1 MRLPLIAFEIDTE
14 LHWTEHYVEHGFCV
28 IKQAVPEKF
37 CTRALAALQEAL
49 ETTLPPNE
57 WTVETIDPEL
67 VKNIRTRP
75 PPAAESIYD
84 EPGLLAIL
92 EAMFGTD
99 SEWSGVRS
107 ASTFI
112 SLHDPA
118 DQPDKPQLTRWGH
131 LDFVDRYIPVFGDG
145 FTCQVSL
152 VKSEPFSGNITIY
165 PGWHKLVQKA
175 IVENPDFRFFKESAP
190 SWQAIVPQV
199 EPYEFVANPGDILL
213 FHHLVGH
220 GQNFNYC
227 ASGMPRVCIHFLAMG
242 KAWLNGIDPSVPDL
256 GPWKRS
262 HAHNGKIDLP
272 HDDKEMTIRSKQDRV
287 KRNAKAAK

>member
-1 MRLPLIAFEIDTE
+1 MAFEIDTSM
-14 LHWTEHYVEHGFCV
+14 HWTEHYVEHGFCV
-28 IKQAVPEKF
+28 IKQAVPERF
-37 CTRALAALQEAL
+37 CTRVLATLQETL
-49 ETTLPPNE
+49 GTTLPPNA
-57 WTVETIDPEL
+57 WTTETIDPEL
-67 VKNIRTRP
+67 VRSMRNGPP
-75 PPAAESIYD
+75 PPAFRTAVESIYD

-92 EAMFGTD
+92 EAMFEND
-99 SEWSGVRS
+99 SEWNGVRS
-107 ASTFI
+107 VKTFI

-118 DQPDKPQLTRWGH
+118 NQPDKPQLTRWGH
-131 LDFVDRYIPVFGDG
+131 VDFVDRYIPVFGDG

-165 PGWHKLVQKA
+165 PGWHKLVQKV
-175 IVENPDFRFFKESAP
+175 IVENPDFRFLKDSDP

-220 GQNFNYC
+220 GQNLNYC

-242 KAWLNGIDPSVPDL
+242 KAWLNGIDPSVPGL

-262 HAHNGKIDLP
+262 LAHNGKIDLP
-272 HDDKEMTIRSKQDRV
+272 HDDKEMTIRSVQDRK
-287 KRNAKAAK
+287 KRNAAAAK

>member
-1 MRLPLIAFEIDTE
+1 MGFEIDTE

-57 WTVETIDPEL
+57 WTAETIDPEL
-67 VKNIRTRP
+67 VKNMRTRP
-75 PPAAESIYD
+75 TPEAESIYD

-99 SEWSGVRS
+99 NEWSGVRS
-107 ASTFI
+107 AGAFI

-118 DQPDKPQLTRWGH
+118 NQPEKPQLVRWGH
-131 LDFVDRYIPVFGDG
+131 VDFVDRYIPVFGDG

-165 PGWHKLVQKA
+165 PGWHKLLQKA
-175 IVENPDFRFFKESAP
+175 IAENPDFRFFKDSAP
-190 SWQAIVPQV
+190 SWQAILPQV
-199 EPYEFVANPGDILL
+199 EPYEFVADPGDILL

-242 KAWLNGIDPSVPDL
+242 KTWLNGIDPSVPDL
-256 GPWKRS
+256 SPWKRS

-272 HDDKEMTIRSKQDRV
+272 HDDKEMTISSKQDRA
-287 KRNAKAAK
+287 KRKATATK